1 LGVNLVEELLNILM
15 PARCVW
21 CRDLGSVICQACAS
35 KLKLTPR
42 PISRLELHGFAIHE
56 YSNSIA
62 TLIHEYKE
70 NQQFSLAKNIA
81 EAMLP
86 AIGNFDL
93 DNAALVPMPSKKSSF
108 AKRGFN
114 PAELLARQIV
124 KLAAHEFKVRIP
136 VSRCLKINRAVGD
149 QAALSGESRRTNLIG
164 SMKNQGFP
172 TGFSAVLIDDVI
184 TTGSTLREASRCLT
198 EAGVKVQGFL
208 TFAETPPQNIRKR
221 HEKVL

>member
-1 LGVNLVEELLNILM
+1 MNLVEELLNILM

-56 YSNSIA
+56 YSDAIA

-70 NQQFSLAKNIA
+70 NLQFSLAKNIA

-86 AIGNFDL
+86 AISNFDL
-93 DNAALVPMPSKKSSF
+93 ANIALVPIPSKKSSF

-124 KLAAHEFKVRIP
+124 KLAARELKVLIP
-136 VSRCLKINRAVGD
+136 VSRCLRIHRAVDD

-164 SMKNQGFP
+164 SMKIQGFP
-172 TGFSAVLIDDVI
+172 TGVSAVLIDDVI

-198 EAGVKVQGFL
+198 EAGVTVQGFL

-221 HEKVL
+221 LEKQL